1 MQLAVKCG
9 LSSSLHEIKSYFK
22 AWKIKPDFNTNWQT
36 DSKPNEHFLKETWP
50 SKFAKTRYHALSE
63 VILLLYAITA
73 LRVASYV
80 HGAIIS
86 EIVLS
91 TWLHRIYYWHHPFSS
106 CCWTSYDPSEFLS
119 KIAGLSVFFF
129 FSSRKDSIPWS
140 GLCGGRGWFLNTG
153 QVLHA
158 FSNFDIT
165 ALALQSD
172 TTKTIYRMLRVKI
185 TATLL
190 INLKLKCN

>member
-9 LSSSLHEIKSYFK
+9 LSSSLQEIKSYFK
-22 AWKIKPDFNTNWQT
+22 AWEIKPDFNTNWQT

-63 VILLLYAITA
+63 VILFLYAITA

-80 HGAIIS
+80 HGAVTA

-119 KIAGLSVFFF
+119 KIAGLSVFFCCCCCFLLQERQHSLIWASWWQRLVFKHGASLACF
-129 FSSRKDSIPWS
+129 F
-140 GLCGGRGWFLNTG
+140 
-153 QVLHA
+153 
-158 FSNFDIT
+158 
-165 ALALQSD
+165 
-172 TTKTIYRMLRVKI
+172 
-185 TATLL
+185 
-190 INLKLKCN
+190 